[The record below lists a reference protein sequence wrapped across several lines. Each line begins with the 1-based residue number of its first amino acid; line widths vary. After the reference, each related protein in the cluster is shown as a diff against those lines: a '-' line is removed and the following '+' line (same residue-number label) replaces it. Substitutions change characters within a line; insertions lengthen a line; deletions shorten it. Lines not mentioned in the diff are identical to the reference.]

1 MINSSMAKFFT
12 VFEKNYYAVQGSFR
26 ADRSKKISK
35 KIDCSCMA
43 LPKIDF
49 FFQILAHCGIDQT
62 MRMIMRMGMWNLA
75 NSMQDQS
82 KEYIKNHS

>member
-1 MINSSMAKFFT
+1 MPFKAHSELINP
-12 VFEKNYYAVQGSFR
+12 
-26 ADRSKKISK
+26 KKIQK
-35 KIDCSCMA
+35 KKKKLTVHGAA

>member
-26 ADRSKKISK
+26 ADQSKKILK
-35 KIDCSCMA
+35 KNWLFMA

-49 FFQILAHCGIDQT
+49 FFSDFSPL
-62 MRMIMRMGMWNLA
+62 WNWSNDENDYENGNVEFGKLHA
-75 NSMQDQS
+75 RPVQGV
-82 KEYIKNHS
+82 Y

>member
-1 MINSSMAKFFT
+1 
-12 VFEKNYYAVQGSFR
+12 
-26 ADRSKKISK
+26 
-35 KIDCSCMA
+35 MA
-43 LPKIDF
+43 LPKIDFF